1 MRTVNSMW
9 FTSQD
14 VQVLFGVA
22 PTKAYQII
30 KELAENLVKEGF
42 SRPPHG
48 KIQKQYLCEKYKLD
62 KIECETILTEAKKQ
76 SASL

>member
-14 VQVLFGVA
+14 VQVLFDVA

-30 KELAENLVKEGF
+30 
-42 SRPPHG
+42 S
-48 KIQKQYLCEKYKLD
+48 
-62 KIECETILTEAKKQ
+62 
-76 SASL
+76 